1 MKTICCLVTA
11 FLMVHHLSAA
21 VIDPSN
27 LAQNIAQVIQSK
39 LMSKIQGD
47 TKEIANSQLK
57 TENQTTADIIG
68 MNSTVKTKLNLDLA
82 TFNYDNNPS
91 DLVKNYYEKDMNIR
105 GRNYAALVHLQ
116 KVKGYFQ
123 REILPIIN
131 PIQKEM
137 YVLRFN
143 NIFDGITTIDT
154 RYTPFT
160 NTVDKSTGSST
171 SVDTDSKSFE
181 NGGATGTGIGQRVN
195 TRAMEKAFNSATKNI
210 TTQLSDLGSLKG
222 AFEDMDD
229 PYGIKMGA
237 LEHHLRRTGNQEGL
251 NAFYQNLASG
261 GTLSNAFNGIESTL
275 SNKIDDLSADFQDQM
290 ISTMSDALGVGLGG
304 VFGGSANEKGKGQK
318 VEIKAPLGR
327 LTDMDRVQLINKQVD
342 LYANIEIEISKL
354 HAELITLKH
363 QKQAAQYS
371 EESKF
376 SLPDFYKKSGAMD
389 ASKMLNFDN

>member
-1 MKTICCLVTA
+1 MKTIFCLITA
-11 FLMVHHLSAA
+11 FLSVHPLNAA

-123 REILPIIN
+123 QEILPIIN

-143 NIFDGITTIDT
+143 NIFEGIATIDT

-171 SVDTDSKSFE
+171 SVDTDAKSFE

-210 TTQLSDLGSLKG
+210 TTQLSDLGGLKG

-229 PYGIKMGA
+229 PHGIKMAA
-237 LEHHLRRTGNQEGL
+237 LEHHLLQTGNRDGL

-371 EESKF
+371 EESKLN
-376 SLPDFYKKSGAMD
+376 LPDFYKKSGAMD
-389 ASKMLNFDN
+389 AAKMLNFDN

>member
-1 MKTICCLVTA
+1 MKISYLFMIVCVIPRFTQ
-11 FLMVHHLSAA
+11 AA

-47 TKEIANSQLK
+47 VKEIANSQLK
-57 TENQTTADIIG
+57 TQNQATADIIG
-68 MNSTVKTKLNLDLA
+68 MNSTEKTRLNLEMA

-105 GRNYAALVHLQ
+105 GRNYAVLVHLQ
-116 KVKGYFQ
+116 QVKNYFQ
-123 REILPIIN
+123 RDILSIIN

-143 NIFDGITTIDT
+143 HIFAGITTIDT
-154 RYTPFT
+154 RYQPFT
-160 NTVDKSTGSST
+160 NTVDNASGTST
-171 SVDTDSKSFE
+171 SSETNANTFE
-181 NGGATGTGIGQRVN
+181 NGGSTGIGLGQRVN
-195 TRAMEKAFNSATKNI
+195 TRAMERSFNTATKNI
-210 TTQLSDLGSLKG
+210 TNQLSDLGGLKG

-229 PYGIKMGA
+229 PQGIKMMI
-237 LEHHLRRTGNQEGL
+237 LERHLIQTGNQEGL

-261 GTLSNAFNGIESTL
+261 GSLSKAFNSVESTL

-290 ISTMSDALGVGLGG
+290 IATMSDALGVGLGG
-304 VFGGSANEKGKGQK
+304 IFGGSANEKGKGQK
-318 VEIKAPLGR
+318 IEIDAKLGR

-342 LYANIEIEISKL
+342 LYAKIDTEISKL
-354 HAELITLKH
+354 HAELLTLKH
-363 QKQAAQYS
+363 QKEAAKYS
-371 EESKF
+371 EENKF
-376 SLPDFYKKSGAMD
+376 NMTDFYKKSGAMD